1 MKRGVSE
8 YSCVRKMK
16 VTDSL
21 SFDSESED
29 AEEVEEVIITTEKFY
44 NVFIGRELRE
54 EWGHIP

>member
-1 MKRGVSE
+1 
-8 YSCVRKMK
+8 MK